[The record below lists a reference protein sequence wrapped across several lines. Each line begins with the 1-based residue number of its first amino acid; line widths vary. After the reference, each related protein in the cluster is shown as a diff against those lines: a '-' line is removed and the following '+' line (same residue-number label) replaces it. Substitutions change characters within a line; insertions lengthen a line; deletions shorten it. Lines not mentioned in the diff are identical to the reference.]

1 MLLSDRLPRMEKTL
15 NGSDPWS
22 ALPPHAPHQDGK
34 RYMKQNT
41 MSARDALTLLREGN
55 ARFVSAT
62 ETGPHRTAERRSVTA
77 LQGQEPFVVVVSCA
91 DSRVPL
97 SVIFDQGIGD
107 IFGLRIAGN
116 ICSPELIGSI
126 EYAVLHLG
134 TPLVVMLAHSKCGAV
149 TAVVQGEHVDGNL
162 VPLVQHIAP
171 AVERARGERPHLT
184 GTELVNAS
192 IQENMWFQI
201 ETLFA
206 RSEHV
211 SSAVRTGKVEVV
223 GAHYDVEH
231 GNVTWYGIHPRQATL
246 LK

>member
-1 MLLSDRLPRMEKTL
+1 
-15 NGSDPWS
+15 
-22 ALPPHAPHQDGK
+22 
-34 RYMKQNT
+34 MKQNT
-41 MSARDALTLLREGN
+41 ISAKDALTLLREGN

-62 ETGPHRTAERRSVTA
+62 VAGPHRTAERRSATA
-77 LQGQEPFVVVVSCA
+77 VHGQEPFASIVSCA

-134 TPLVVMLAHSKCGAV
+134 TPLVVLLGHSKCGAV

-171 AVERARGERPHLT
+171 AVERTRGERPHLT
-184 GTELVNAS
+184 GTDLVDAA
-192 IQENMWFQI
+192 IQENTWFQI
-201 ETLFA
+201 ETLLA

-211 SSAVRTGKVEVV
+211 SKAVKAGKVEVV

-231 GNVTWYGIHPRQATL
+231 GNVTWYGTHPRQATL